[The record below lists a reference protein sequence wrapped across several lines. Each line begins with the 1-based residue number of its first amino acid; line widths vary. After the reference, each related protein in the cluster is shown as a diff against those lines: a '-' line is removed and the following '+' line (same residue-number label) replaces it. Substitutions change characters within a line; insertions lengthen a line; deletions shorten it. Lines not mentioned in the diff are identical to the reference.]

1 MIMNDIPTTSGA
13 TLVVGV
19 QLCSLVSERSN
30 FTAAC
35 TLRAP
40 TSSEIS
46 DEICNTNNV
55 LNDPQLTTYFFNV
68 LGDVKDKINNP
79 LTQIWSTPCGKKSHF
94 KPIKQLIVPYRKR
107 INEQLQSII
116 M

>member
-1 MIMNDIPTTSGA
+1 MNCIPTSSGA
-13 TLVVGV
+13 ALVVGV
-19 QLCSLVSERSN
+19 YLCSLVSERSK

-35 TLRAP
+35 TLRAR
-40 TSSEIS
+40 TSLESS
-46 DEICNTNNV
+46 DEIFNTNNV
-55 LNDPQLTTYFFNV
+55 LNDPQLTTYSFNV

-79 LTQIWSTPCGKKSHF
+79 LTQIWSTPCGNKSHF

>member
-79 LTQIWSTPCGKKSHF
+79 LTQIWPTPCGKKSHF

>member
-1 MIMNDIPTTSGA
+1 MIMNDIPTSSGA